1 MSSQLLWHS
10 LYNYGSGNVKKER
23 AKDCIIYSVETQ
35 QNVKEWA
42 ISYNLIFFCSY
53 YSFSVFVC
61 NSCFCCDGSS
71 GGNRQETGRVDLS
84 NVTLE
89 ESGLGLTVP
98 EVWSSD
104 CCASSFPGLSRDT
117 ELRNE
122 KAMRKI
128 YLPRHS
134 HPSRKVPYQKFHKK
148 AGSHEN
154 VSQTLNR
161 SDKFRRAS
169 IKKLSNSHPRWPHR
183 SLWESPNTTS

>member
-23 AKDCIIYSVETQ
+23 AKKLYHLFSGNPAKCERMNYFLQ
-35 QNVKEWA
+35 
-42 ISYNLIFFCSY
+42 SYFFCSY
-53 YSFSVFVC
+53 YSFSLFVC

-154 VSQTLNR
+154 VSQTLNH

>member
-1 MSSQLLWHS
+1 MWKNELFLTI
-10 LYNYGSGNVKKER
+10 LFF
-23 AKDCIIYSVETQ
+23 SV
-35 QNVKEWA
+35 
-42 ISYNLIFFCSY
+42 LIFLL
-53 YSFSVFVC
+53 SVFVC
-61 NSCFCCDGSS
+61 NSCLLRDGSS
-71 GGNRQETGRVDLS
+71 GGNHQETGRVDLN

-89 ESGLGLTVP
+89 ESGLTVP

-148 AGSHEN
+148 VGSHEN